1 MSVRPGQTSE
11 GIHGADRES
20 SLIHDAVFAASNRTG
35 SSRRIRALSPHK
47 FEKPS
52 GWQSENQAQETVV
65 IKGVRDH
72 PRVEHELAILKTFQ
86 SKTSSLRPLI
96 DEIDKDPSSKK
107 RALNQK
113 ELKFVSSRVLEALKV
128 LHEAGY
134 AHTDVKPDNVFVN
147 YRDTDAENGM
157 RFSEVQLG
165 DLGSTYRADCRWAK
179 SGTPLGA
186 PMCRSPEMIMET
198 PWGTPSDIWSFG
210 AVLIS
215 LIYGGDFNL
224 FDPTTVPYGHE
235 EYNLEVLK
243 RQFQYFGPWP
253 GKYEEV
259 ANPETVQAIQWI
271 MQEIPKSKTTPF
283 SMIAEREVCR
293 KDKEF
298 IGKIMMMDWRDRPTP
313 RELLE
318 DEWFMEA

>member
-1 MSVRPGQTSE
+1 MP
-11 GIHGADRES
+11 S
-20 SLIHDAVFAASNRTG
+20 SLLRTG
-35 SSRRIRALSPHK
+35 QALRGGLGQYTITAQIRETVWLAK
-47 FEKPS
+47 
-52 GWQSENQAQETVV
+52 NQAQETVV
-65 IKGVRDH
+65 IKG
-72 PRVEHELAILKTFQ
+72 
-86 SKTSSLRPLI
+86 TSSLRPLI
-96 DEIDKDPSSKK
+96 DEIDKDPSEPVLIVLKHLDDDLLRSLKK
-107 RALNQK
+107 RALNRK

-147 YRDTDAENGM
+147 YRDKEAENGM

-186 PMCRSPEMIMET
+186 PMCRSPEMILET

-215 LIYGGDFNL
+215 LIHGGDFNL

-259 ANPETVQAIQWI
+259 VNPETVQAIQWI

-283 SMIAEREVCR
+283 SMITEREVCR

-298 IGKIMMMDWRDRPTP
+298 IGKIMMMDWRDRPTA

-318 DEWFMEA
+318 DEWFMEG

>member
-1 MSVRPGQTSE
+1 MP
-11 GIHGADRES
+11 S
-20 SLIHDAVFAASNRTG
+20 SLLRTG
-35 SSRRIRALSPHK
+35 QALRGGLGQYTITAQIRETVWLAK
-47 FEKPS
+47 
-52 GWQSENQAQETVV
+52 NQAQETVV

-96 DEIDKDPSSKK
+96 DEIDKDPSEPVLIVLKHLDDDLLRSLKK
-107 RALNQK
+107 RALNRK

-147 YRDTDAENGM
+147 YRDKEAENGM

-186 PMCRSPEMIMET
+186 PMWRSPEMIMET
-198 PWGTPSDIWSFG
+198 PWGTPSDVWSFG

-215 LIYGGDFNL
+215 LIYGDDFNL
-224 FDPTTVPYGHE
+224 FDPTTIPYGHE

-283 SMIAEREVCR
+283 SMITEREVCR
-293 KDKEF
+293 KDKES
-298 IGKIMMMDWRDRPTP
+298 IGKIMMMDWRDRPTA